1 MRQKTKNAL
10 SKNEW
15 YHATTLDKAINIHR
29 NGIIVDYNKGNEL
42 DFGYGFYL
50 AKDYDKAQN
59 FIVKQLEFEQE
70 ITIENSNDKNVIP
83 VVMTFDFNPLRYFE
97 QNRQF
102 NTKIFERYDKEYSE
116 FVFHNRVHNKFGKE
130 HHDYDLIYGG
140 LSDSLPT
147 LLIKKF
153 KLGQISKE
161 ETLKSLEKGTSF
173 KQLSIHNQEIC
184 DILILKRVTN
194 AFNGEEMDLND

>member
-1 MRQKTKNAL
+1 MI
-10 SKNEW
+10 
-15 YHATTLDKAINIHR
+15 TTLQTTLVSIFPHLLRIWRRVIYKP
-29 NGIIVDYNKGNEL
+29 
-42 DFGYGFYL
+42 FS
-50 AKDYDKAQN
+50 
-59 FIVKQLEFEQE
+59 
-70 ITIENSNDKNVIP
+70 TIKSEYPKNVIP

-97 QNRQF
+97 QNTQF